1 MSPAAEPPN
10 QSAAPPDPA
19 AELLGRSGRAV
30 AVGVAFR
37 QAGRFDRA
45 KVSLRSGVVAAIP
58 VVVMLSLGTLLGSPS
73 AAVTMGVGAMLVG
86 VAWRAG
92 DGPLIPPIGTMAAA
106 TTALG
111 TATLAGTLTGSL
123 PWLHLLVLVIFCLLA
138 GSATSLG
145 RGGSVVGNQ
154 SLIAFIV
161 FGRFPQSLPQA
172 LLLTG
177 LVIAGG
183 ATQTLFAALVAVPLA
198 WRRQRGA
205 VAAAYRALADFTARS
220 PRSSIPAATALDAAE
235 SIVDAPALFAD
246 RDRSAL
252 AALVSQGRRIRLELM
267 GFTALLNQMKRTEPD
282 LEQAASA
289 SVGES
294 LTRIH
299 ELLMITVTAI
309 ADTEARTGLLPAAS
323 ALSDWD
329 TGRESLPSPAVDGRV
344 AALVG
349 QVAAAA
355 RLAAALRSPDRGAV
369 AIPTRTPSRGARR
382 IRRRVALDLGRM
394 RAATTLH
401 TPAGRHALRLAVVV
415 AVTELLVQQVALPRG
430 YWAVVAAATV
440 LRPEF
445 AATFTRGAE
454 RVLGTSAGVV
464 VATLIAVALDP
475 SGWGVVAIVG
485 GLAFVTYAVFPASF
499 TAGTAMLTG
508 VIVFLL
514 HAVSPD
520 TAQTALDRGIDTV
533 IGGAIGLAAYWLW
546 PTWSALSAGP
556 LLAALVDA
564 QHRYL
569 DGVMSG
575 LTTGRSPSEA
585 RLRALARQA
594 RFAFADAQTAIDLA
608 ISEPHHG
615 RAELDGRASDP
626 HAAAQTLGALRRVVY
641 GVHVLRL
648 DTAAA
653 SEHRAVPQLAPLQT
667 ALGEALSALAAA
679 LHAQQVRLP
688 PLRTRLRELARA
700 QPELLSQAL
709 WAALDELVDATD
721 TAAATLG
728 LHVP

>member
-1 MSPAAEPPN
+1 MSQAAEPP
-10 QSAAPPDPA
+10 SPA
-19 AELLGRSGRAV
+19 GRAV
-30 AVGVAFR
+30 AVGLAFR

-58 VVVMLSLGTLLGSPS
+58 VVAMLSLGTLLGSPS

-92 DGPLIPPIGTMAAA
+92 DGPLIPPIGVMAAA

-172 LLLTG
+172 LLLAG

-198 WRRQRGA
+198 WRRQRVA
-205 VAAAYRALADFTARS
+205 VATAYRALADFTANS

-235 SIVDAPALFAD
+235 SIVGAPALFAD

-252 AALVSQGRRIRLELM
+252 AGMVGQGRRIRLELI
-267 GFTALLNQMKRTEPD
+267 GFTALLNQMSRTEPD
-282 LEQAASA
+282 LKQASA
-289 SVGES
+289 GSVDES
-294 LTRIH
+294 LTRMQ
-299 ELLMITVTAI
+299 ELLTVTVAAI
-309 ADTEARTGLLPAAS
+309 EDDAEARAELPSAAA

-329 TGRESLPSPAVDGRV
+329 TSREPLPSSALDQRV

-355 RLAAALRSPDRGAV
+355 RLAAALRSPDSGAV
-369 AIPTRTPSRGARR
+369 AIPTGRPSRGTRR
-382 IRRRVALDLGRM
+382 IRRRIAFDIRRM
-394 RAATTLH
+394 RTATTPH

-415 AVTELLVQQVALPRG
+415 GATELLVQQVALPRG

-445 AATFTRGAE
+445 GATFTRGAE

-475 SGWGVVAIVG
+475 SGWGVVAVVG

-520 TAQTALDRGIDTV
+520 TAQTALDRGVDTV

-556 LLAALVDA
+556 LLASLVDA

-569 DGVMSG
+569 DGVMTG
-575 LTTGRSPSEA
+575 LITGRRSSEA
-585 RLRALARQA
+585 QLRALARQA

-615 RAELDGRASDP
+615 RAELDRG
-626 HAAAQTLGALRRVVY
+626 AAADPRTAAQVLGALRRIVY

-648 DTAAA
+648 DTAVMP
-653 SEHRAVPQLAPLQT
+653 EHRAIPQLAPLQA
-667 ALGEALSALAAA
+667 ALGEALEALAAV
-679 LHAQQVRLP
+679 LHAQQSRLP

-700 QPELLSQAL
+700 QPELLNQPL

-728 LHVP
+728 LQAP

>member
-1 MSPAAEPPN
+1 VSPAAEPP
-10 QSAAPPDPA
+10 SPPAEPLSPA
-19 AELLGRSGRAV
+19 GRAV

-45 KVSLRSGVVAAIP
+45 KVSLRSGLVAAIP
-58 VVVMLSLGTLLGSPS
+58 VVAMLSLGTLLGSPS

-123 PWLHLLVLVIFCLLA
+123 PRLHLLVLVIFCLLA

-198 WRRQRGA
+198 WRRQRAA
-205 VAAAYRALADFTARS
+205 VAAAYRALADFNASS

-267 GFTALLNQMKRTEPD
+267 GFTALLNQMNRSEPD
-282 LEQAASA
+282 LAQAASD

-294 LTRIH
+294 LSRMH
-299 ELLMITVTAI
+299 GLLMITVATI
-309 ADTEARTGLLPAAS
+309 ADDSAARTELVSAAS
-323 ALSDWD
+323 ELSDWD
-329 TGRESLPSPAVDGRV
+329 TGREPLPSAALDQRV

-369 AIPTRTPSRGARR
+369 AIPNGTPSRGARR
-382 IRRRVALDLGRM
+382 IRRRIALDIGRM
-394 RAATTLH
+394 RTATTLH

-415 AVTELLVQQVALPRG
+415 ALTELLVQEVALPRG

-475 SGWGVVAIVG
+475 SGWGVVAVVG

-556 LLAALVDA
+556 LLAALVEA

-575 LTTGRSPSEA
+575 LTTGR
-585 RLRALARQA
+585 RLSDPQLRTLARQA
-594 RFAFADAQTAIDLA
+594 RFAFADAQTAIDLV
-608 ISEPHHG
+608 ISEPHRD
-615 RAELDGRASDP
+615 RAGLDSRASDP
-626 HAAAQTLGALRRVVY
+626 RAAAQTLGALRRVVY

-648 DTAAA
+648 DTAAVPD
-653 SEHRAVPQLAPLQT
+653 HRAIPQLVPLQT

-679 LHAQQVRLP
+679 LHAQHVRLP
-688 PLRTRLRELARA
+688 PLRTRLRQLARA